1 MEENN
6 KSAPDNWK
14 ILSSVDLLFRR
25 TFALSKVI
33 KNIMNKKE
41 QQNDAKR
48 FSLEYL
54 QYLLRQEDII
64 ERLLDKRMIQLEPEL
79 EKLIDEKIDS
89 RIRTYLNK

>member
-1 MEENN
+1 
-6 KSAPDNWK
+6 
-14 ILSSVDLLFRR
+14 
-25 TFALSKVI
+25 
-33 KNIMNKKE
+33 MNKKE

-79 EKLIDEKIDS
+79 ERLIDESIDQ
-89 RIRTYLNK
+89 RIRTFLNKR

>member
-1 MEENN
+1 M
-6 KSAPDNWK
+6 KS
-14 ILSSVDLLFRR
+14 
-25 TFALSKVI
+25 
-33 KNIMNKKE
+33 KKE
-41 QQNDAKR
+41 QHNDAKR

>member
-1 MEENN
+1 M
-6 KSAPDNWK
+6 S
-14 ILSSVDLLFRR
+14 
-25 TFALSKVI
+25 
-33 KNIMNKKE
+33 KKE

-64 ERLLDKRMIQLEPEL
+64 ERLLDKRMTQLEPEL

-89 RIRTYLNK
+89 RIRTFFNNK

>member
-1 MEENN
+1 M
-6 KSAPDNWK
+6 S
-14 ILSSVDLLFRR
+14 
-25 TFALSKVI
+25 
-33 KNIMNKKE
+33 KKE
-41 QQNDAKR
+41 QHNDAKR

-89 RIRTYLNK
+89 RIRTYFK

>member
-1 MEENN
+1 M
-6 KSAPDNWK
+6 S
-14 ILSSVDLLFRR
+14 
-25 TFALSKVI
+25 
-33 KNIMNKKE
+33 KKE
-41 QQNDAKR
+41 QHNDAKR

-89 RIRTYLNK
+89 RIRTYFNNV

>member
-1 MEENN
+1 M
-6 KSAPDNWK
+6 S
-14 ILSSVDLLFRR
+14 
-25 TFALSKVI
+25 
-33 KNIMNKKE
+33 KKE

-64 ERLLDKRMIQLEPEL
+64 ERLLDKRMTQLEPEL

-89 RIRTYLNK
+89 RIRTFLNNK

>member
-1 MEENN
+1 
-6 KSAPDNWK
+6 
-14 ILSSVDLLFRR
+14 
-25 TFALSKVI
+25 
-33 KNIMNKKE
+33 MNKKE

>member
-1 MEENN
+1 LIIGRFYQ
-6 KSAPDNWK
+6 AP
-14 ILSSVDLLFRR
+14 ICF
-25 TFALSKVI
+25 FAVPLQCQNQSTET
-33 KNIMNKKE
+33 MSKKE
-41 QQNDAKR
+41 QHNDAKR

-89 RIRTYLNK
+89 RIRTFLNNK

>member
-1 MEENN
+1 M
-6 KSAPDNWK
+6 S
-14 ILSSVDLLFRR
+14 
-25 TFALSKVI
+25 
-33 KNIMNKKE
+33 KKE
-41 QQNDAKR
+41 QHNDAKR

-89 RIRTYLNK
+89 RIRTYLNNV

>member
-1 MEENN
+1 M
-6 KSAPDNWK
+6 S
-14 ILSSVDLLFRR
+14 
-25 TFALSKVI
+25 
-33 KNIMNKKE
+33 KKE

-64 ERLLDKRMIQLEPEL
+64 ERLFDKRMTQLEPEL
-79 EKLIDEKIDS
+79 EKLIDERIDQ

>member
-1 MEENN
+1 M
-6 KSAPDNWK
+6 S
-14 ILSSVDLLFRR
+14 
-25 TFALSKVI
+25 
-33 KNIMNKKE
+33 KKE
-41 QQNDAKR
+41 QHYDAKR

-89 RIRTYLNK
+89 RIRTYLNNV

>member
-1 MEENN
+1 M
-6 KSAPDNWK
+6 S
-14 ILSSVDLLFRR
+14 
-25 TFALSKVI
+25 
-33 KNIMNKKE
+33 KKE

-64 ERLLDKRMIQLEPEL
+64 ERLLDKRMAQLEPEL

-89 RIRTYLNK
+89 RIRTFLNNK

>member
-1 MEENN
+1 
-6 KSAPDNWK
+6 
-14 ILSSVDLLFRR
+14 
-25 TFALSKVI
+25 
-33 KNIMNKKE
+33 MNKKE

-64 ERLLDKRMIQLEPEL
+64 ERLLDKRMTQLEPEL

-89 RIRTYLNK
+89 RIRTFLNNK